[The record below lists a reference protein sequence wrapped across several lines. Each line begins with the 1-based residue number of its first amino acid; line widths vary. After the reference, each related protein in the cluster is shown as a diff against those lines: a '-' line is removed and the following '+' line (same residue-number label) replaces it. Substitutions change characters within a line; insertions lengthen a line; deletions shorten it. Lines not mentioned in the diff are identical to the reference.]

1 MAIGSFIS
9 CCAYESGTAHLW
21 HLVTFC
27 VHQLRADG
35 RQEDALF
42 RQQQALLRTLPS
54 PASVMAD
61 TIKLWW
67 AWRSKAKKPL
77 LRSII
82 LLLIAVLFAA
92 ATGAASVFS
101 SLVVD
106 TTNLHVL
113 VKSRACGWVQ
123 NARAYEGGYLHP
135 VKAASVPYAKQC
147 YVNEGIHGRSLS
159 TCNVLVNQA
168 LPFNTSRGP
177 CPFDYGACEL
187 DVDSV
192 TFDTGLIDVGPSFG
206 LNMVSSDGVKF
217 RRKMTCSVMLSNRIY
232 TSVVRKI
239 LQPNGEDMGD
249 AAKDPL
255 SMVFKY
261 GTSRASRIPG
271 LTWARNRVAAQLN
284 NQYSLE

>member
-1 MAIGSFIS
+1 
-9 CCAYESGTAHLW
+9 LW

-27 VHQLRADG
+27 IHQLRADG

-82 LLLIAVLFAA
+82 LLLIAILFAA

-113 VKSRACGWVQ
+113 VKSRACGWAET
-123 NARAYEGGYLHP
+123 ARAYEGGYLHP

-147 YVNEGIHGRSLS
+147 YANEGTHGKSPS

-168 LPFNTSRGP
+168 LPLNSSRGP
-177 CPFDYGACEL
+177 CPFDYGACDL

-217 RRKMTCSVMLSNRIY
+217 RRKMTCSVMSDYTIYISTAKKTLRSN
-232 TSVVRKI
+232 
-239 LQPNGEDMGD
+239 GADMGNVTLN
-249 AAKDPL
+249 PFSL
-255 SMVFKY
+255 LFNY
-261 GTSRASRIPG
+261 GTSWNSQIPG
-271 LTWARNRVAAQLN
+271 LTFASNRVIAELN
-284 NQYSLE
+284 DRYSLE

>member
-1 MAIGSFIS
+1 
-9 CCAYESGTAHLW
+9 
-21 HLVTFC
+21 
-27 VHQLRADG
+27 
-35 RQEDALF
+35 
-42 RQQQALLRTLPS
+42 
-54 PASVMAD
+54 MAD

-82 LLLIAVLFAA
+82 LLFIAVLFAA

-147 YVNEGIHGRSLS
+147 YDNEGIHGRSPS

-168 LPFNTSRGP
+168 LPLSTSRGP

-232 TSVVRKI
+232 TSIVRKF

-249 AAKDPL
+249 AAKNPL
-255 SMVFKY
+255 SLVFNY
-261 GTSRASRIPG
+261 GTSWASRTPG